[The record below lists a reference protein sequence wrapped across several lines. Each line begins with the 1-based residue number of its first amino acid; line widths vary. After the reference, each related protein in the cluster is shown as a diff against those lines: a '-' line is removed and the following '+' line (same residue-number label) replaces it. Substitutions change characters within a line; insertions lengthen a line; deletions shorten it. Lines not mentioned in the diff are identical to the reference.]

1 MRKPSLFPLA
11 RYSSVSR
18 SSPSPSA
25 KWNGFKGAKNGLW
38 NFESSSCQLQHIV
51 WRISLFFR
59 TLFIAAKDLKFLT
72 MYRAIKTSWN
82 RWPTGIPARF
92 LLPCL
97 PRSTC
102 SSSTTFREIDPNG
115 EQKRFN
121 PLEIQMLSSS
131 LHAQVFRGKMDTYD
145 PTTIKKCQEHLTA
158 HSLWKKSGTV
168 LPEVEFE
175 LPPQLGSNIDEH
187 FRNIAEQQSRPYFE
201 KARLLAELRL
211 PAIPN
216 EWCFSPGWTKYV
228 YDDKDLVTSSVD
240 VPDEDALIFDVEVS
254 VNEGPFPVIA
264 VAASPTAW

>member
-1 MRKPSLFPLA
+1 
-11 RYSSVSR
+11 
-18 SSPSPSA
+18 
-25 KWNGFKGAKNGLW
+25 
-38 NFESSSCQLQHIV
+38 
-51 WRISLFFR
+51 
-59 TLFIAAKDLKFLT
+59 
-72 MYRAIKTSWN
+72 
-82 RWPTGIPARF
+82 
-92 LLPCL
+92 
-97 PRSTC
+97 
-102 SSSTTFREIDPNG
+102 
-115 EQKRFN
+115 
-121 PLEIQMLSSS
+121 MLSSS

-168 LPEVEFE
+168 LPELEFE

-201 KARLLAELRL
+201 KAKLLAELRL

-228 YDDKDLVTSSVD
+228 YDDKDLVASSVD
-240 VPDEDALIFDVEVS
+240 VPDEYALIFDVEVS